1 MKGIVL
7 ILLTILVAL
16 YMINECEGRRRRRYR
31 YWRRGLT
38 IQGRPKSLPLNTG
51 DKRETMNDMQDEDIE
66 TVDSEYG
73 HLDERYV
80 DMDNVD
86 DIDERYV
93 NDPEEDDQLTH

>member
-16 YMINECEGRRRRRYR
+16 YMINECEGGRRRRRYR

-38 IQGRPKSLPLNTG
+38 IQGRSSTTITG
-51 DKRETMNDMQDEDIE
+51 DKRETLHDIQDEDNVN
-66 TVDSEYG
+66 VDSEDE

-80 DMDNVD
+80 DMNDEDVMD
-86 DIDERYV
+86 DIDERDV
-93 NDPEEDDQLTH
+93 SDLQDDD